1 MIGVIGGSGIYNL
14 SNIEVINSFNVST
27 PFGDT
32 SDAILKIRID
42 SSEMFFLPRHGKNH
56 KLSPT
61 AVNYRANIFA
71 LKSLGCTSILS
82 FSACGSLNKKF
93 HPGDFVLV
101 DQYLDHTRKRHNS
114 FFEEGVVAHV
124 SMAEPSCN
132 RLRDLIS
139 QILKKLNINHHDG
152 GSYVAIEGPQFSSKK
167 ESLIYKNVFNCDV
180 IGMTNMPEAK
190 LAREAEICY
199 QTIAMITDFDCWKDD
214 AEHVSYDEIQKIFKD
229 NISKVEM
236 ILLSLS
242 SRTLKLE
249 GGNCDQGCNNSLE
262 TGLVTDVNNLD
273 KKDLQNFE
281 LLVRKYI
288 K

>member
-1 MIGVIGGSGIYNL
+1 MIGIIGGSGVYNL
-14 SNIEVINSFNVST
+14 SNIEVIDTFNIST
-27 PFGDT
+27 PFGEA
-32 SDAILKIRID
+32 SDAISKIRIN

-56 KLSPT
+56 KISPT

-71 LKSLGCTSILS
+71 LKSLGCNSILS
-82 FSACGSLNKKF
+82 FSACGSLNEKY

-101 DQYLDHTRKRHNS
+101 DQYLDLTRKRHNS
-114 FFEEGVVAHV
+114 FFEEDIIAHV

-132 RLRDLIS
+132 RLRDSIS
-139 QILKKLNINHHDG
+139 KILKKLKINHHNG

-199 QTIAMITDFDCWKDD
+199 QTIAMITDFDCWKVD

-229 NISKVEM
+229 NLSKVEK
-236 ILLSLS
+236 ILFSLS
-242 SRTLKLE
+242 SKTLKLE
-249 GGNCDQGCNNSLE
+249 GDNCYQGCNNSLE
-262 TGLVTDVNNLD
+262 SGLVTDVNNLD
-273 KKDLQNFE
+273 KKILQNFE

>member
-1 MIGVIGGSGIYNL
+1 MIGIIGGSGVYNL
-14 SNIEVINSFNVST
+14 NDIEVIDTFNVST

-32 SDAILKIRID
+32 SDNISKIKID

-56 KLSPT
+56 KISPT
-61 AVNYRANIFA
+61 AVNYRANIYA
-71 LKSLGCTSILS
+71 LKSLGCNSILS
-82 FSACGSLNKKF
+82 FSACGSLNEKY

-101 DQYLDHTRKRHNS
+101 DQYLDLTRKRHNS
-114 FFEEGVVAHV
+114 FFEEGIVAHV
-124 SMAEPSCN
+124 SMAEPSCSK
-132 RLRDLIS
+132 LRDSIS
-139 QILKKLNINHHDG
+139 KILKKLKINHHDG
-152 GSYVAIEGPQFSSKK
+152 GSYIAIEGPQFSSKK

-199 QTIAMITDFDCWKDD
+199 QTIAMVTDFDCWKDD
-214 AEHVSYDEIQKIFKD
+214 LEHVSYDEIQKIFKD
-229 NISKVEM
+229 NLSKVEK

-242 SRTLKLE
+242 AKTLNLE
-249 GGNCDQGCNNSLE
+249 GDNCYQGCNNSLE

-273 KKDLQNFE
+273 KEILQNFE
-281 LLVRKYI
+281 LLIRKYI